1 MQADGNDQKPIVST
15 TFSLRRAEERT
26 RAPPARWL
34 LGTTAQAVLSVGAAW
49 WKVPV
54 TDPKLG
60 SAAAERGS

>member
-1 MQADGNDQKPIVST
+1 MQTDGNDQKPIVST
-15 TFSLRRAEERT
+15 TFSLRSAKERT
-26 RAPPARWL
+26 SAPPALWL
-34 LGTTAQAVLSVGAAW
+34 LGTAAQAVLTVGAAW